1 MAGKWIDRDLGAKA
15 REILLHAETYHKK
28 YYLYDAFSGP
38 DLYFHKRALSV
49 EYEKWQEKIEM
60 IYAALVS
67 WGMHRMGT
75 NGPKMQSFDSFE
87 KSMSNA
93 RDKILGLQHSA
104 PQSISLSEWETLE
117 QLFKEIKVMSS
128 GTTIVGNSKVL
139 AHVIPNLVAP
149 IDRKYTFKY
158 LFESDTF
165 QNCLEGEWQLM
176 RKILSEFYYPIASA
190 PKFQDKAK
198 CWMADEA
205 NFSWDTSILK
215 VVDNLVIGAM
225 LKNNDAD

>member
-1 MAGKWIDRDLGAKA
+1 MAVKWIDRDLTPKVID
-15 REILLHAETYHKK
+15 ILLHAETYHKK
-28 YYLYDAFSGP
+28 YYLYNAFSGP

-67 WGMHRMGT
+67 WGMHRMGS

-87 KSMSNA
+87 KSMATA
-93 RDKILGLQHSA
+93 RLKIIELQHSA
-104 PQSISLSEWETLE
+104 PQRISPSDWETLE

-149 IDRKYTFKY
+149 VDRKYSVKY
-158 LFESDTF
+158 LFGSDTF

-176 RKILSEFYYPIASA
+176 CKILSEFYYPIASD

-198 CWMADEA
+198 CWMADEV

-215 VVDNLVIGAM
+215 LVDNLVIGAM